1 MEALVNDNLL
11 DQLFN
16 KIRLKRKDIASIHKE
31 FSAFP
36 EGIEAHFEFY
46 EKIIL
51 AEDLPLNRAEREY
64 LATLSSK
71 ENSCQYCTEHHQ
83 EALNNYDLQIDEER
97 ISFYKRLVTT
107 LSKEPWK
114 GTIFRQRAIEI
125 GLSDAEYAHAVMVIG
140 YFNMANRLVFGL
152 DIQLEEDFKKTCQ

>member
-1 MEALVNDNLL
+1 MDVQITDRKL

-16 KIRLKRKDIASIHKE
+16 RIRLKRKEVASIHRE
-31 FSAFP
+31 FAAFP

-51 AEDLPLNRAEREY
+51 AEDLPLSRSEREY
-64 LATLSSK
+64 LAILSSE
-71 ENSCQYCTEHHQ
+71 ENSCQYCIEHHQ
-83 EALNNYDLQIDEER
+83 EVFRNYDLQIEEKR
-97 ISFYKRLVTT
+97 ISFYKNLVTT

-114 GTIFRQRAIEI
+114 AVVFKKRAFEV
-125 GLSDAEYAHAVMVIG
+125 GLSSAEYAHTVMIIG

-152 DIQLEEDFKKTCQ
+152 DIQLEENFKKTCQ